1 MNFSDG
7 DRDQSF
13 LRIVCDETKCRQVGS
28 PSQTENLGTRTT
40 RFHRFCGNTRFD
52 FTGHVIHF
60 PQELARFRE
69 NWHSGRFDVPASWLF
84 IVQCISLN
92 PVVRLFELRVIKMI
106 RIRSWVWRDTVC
118 CMIAL
123 TLIGCGSDSNSGT
136 TTPVNSST
144 TVATNGS
151 NTAPSGAGMQMMGP
165 PMGGAPQLGMTPPG
179 SMPGMSGAPGS
190 PPGMSSQMAGAPGLS
205 GGTPGAAGGP
215 PGMNMDPAAMMRASG
230 MTPGGAPGAPG
241 MTSPGGP
248 PGMTPPGGAPPGA
261 GMRAPNPD
269 SMRRPDGAGGPGAMG
284 GAPGGAGMRAPNPDS
299 MRRPDGAGG
308 PGAMGGAP
316 GAPGAMSRT
325 PGGGAMGG
333 PGGMAGGPGAMG
345 GPGGGGSQAGN
356 FSPGSVDDTL
366 QKFCTA
372 MADGDTAAAAEYI
385 FPKVKGLAGQI
396 REGELSDD
404 KIEEITNALSPLTEL
419 QPSGNPTNTKR
430 MLRNKKNQVLSFV
443 LKKDKEDDTF
453 KITEFSISKPKRYA
467 TPLQC

>member
-1 MNFSDG
+1 
-7 DRDQSF
+7 
-13 LRIVCDETKCRQVGS
+13 
-28 PSQTENLGTRTT
+28 
-40 RFHRFCGNTRFD
+40 
-52 FTGHVIHF
+52 
-60 PQELARFRE
+60 
-69 NWHSGRFDVPASWLF
+69 
-84 IVQCISLN
+84 
-92 PVVRLFELRVIKMI
+92 
-106 RIRSWVWRDTVC
+106 
-118 CMIAL
+118 
-123 TLIGCGSDSNSGT
+123 
-136 TTPVNSST
+136 
-144 TVATNGS
+144 
-151 NTAPSGAGMQMMGP
+151 
-165 PMGGAPQLGMTPPG
+165 
-179 SMPGMSGAPGS
+179 
-190 PPGMSSQMAGAPGLS
+190 
-205 GGTPGAAGGP
+205 
-215 PGMNMDPAAMMRASG
+215 
-230 MTPGGAPGAPG
+230 
-241 MTSPGGP
+241 
-248 PGMTPPGGAPPGA
+248 
-261 GMRAPNPD
+261 
-269 SMRRPDGAGGPGAMG
+269 MRRPDGAGGPGAMG
-284 GAPGGAGMRAPNPDS
+284 RAPGGAGMRGPNPDS

-453 KITEFSISKPKRYA
+453 KITEFSISKPKR
-467 TPLQC
+467 